1 MQNLFAVLLTSF
13 AASAP
18 GVAAAGNAAG
28 HTLLSAAEIAVMAE
42 KKIEATQSV
51 IVTPTWAQDPA
62 PADEALG
69 LDDLKTGKF

>member
-18 GVAAAGNAAG
+18 GDAAGDAAG
-28 HTLLSAAEIAVMAE
+28 HTPLSATEIAVMAE

-51 IVTPTWAQDPA
+51 IVTPTWAQDLA
-62 PADEALG
+62 PADAALG